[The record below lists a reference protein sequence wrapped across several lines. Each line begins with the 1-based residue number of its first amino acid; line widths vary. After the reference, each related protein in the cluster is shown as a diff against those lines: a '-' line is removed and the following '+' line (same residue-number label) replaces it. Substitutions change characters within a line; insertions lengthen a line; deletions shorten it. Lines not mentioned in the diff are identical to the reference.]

1 VGEAQVIGILNGGAM
16 IFTFV
21 LTIITTSTISFED
34 SNDSLIVM
42 IILIVIMGLGT
53 ILYLLVKIDLKR
65 HNAEK

>member
-1 VGEAQVIGILNGGAM
+1 MIGILNGGAM

-53 ILYLLVKIDLKR
+53 ILYIFVKIDLKR